1 MVQVII
7 PPTLRRFCGG
17 AEQVEVQPGTVT
29 EVIDQLHDRFNGIRD
44 RLLEGSGKVRGSVL
58 LFVNEQDIRF
68 LENQETHLLQG
79 DRLSIVPAFAGG

>member
-1 MVQVII
+1 
-7 PPTLRRFCGG
+7 
-17 AEQVEVQPGTVT
+17 VEVQPGTVT

-68 LENQETHLLQG
+68 LENQETPLHQG

>member
-1 MVQVII
+1 M
-7 PPTLRRFCGG
+7 
-17 AEQVEVQPGTVT
+17 EVQPGTVT

-68 LENQETHLLQG
+68 LENQETSLHQG